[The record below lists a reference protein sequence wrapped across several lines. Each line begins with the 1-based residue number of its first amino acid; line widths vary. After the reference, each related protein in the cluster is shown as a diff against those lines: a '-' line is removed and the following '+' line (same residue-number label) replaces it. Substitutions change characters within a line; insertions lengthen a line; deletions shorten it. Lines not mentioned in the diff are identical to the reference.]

1 MPGKTLR
8 SPAAKMQRPSA
19 VEHPTA
25 SWDDL
30 RLFLNCAE
38 FGSFRKAATE
48 LGVDSATMVRRISR
62 LEDLLGQRLFLRA
75 TGGLE
80 LTAEGRRI
88 LANVRAMEQASL
100 SIARQSRLAEQG
112 VRGLVRVAITE
123 GVGTYWVLPRLLEF
137 QKANRFL
144 LFELQATM
152 QHVDVGRL
160 EADISIQ
167 FTRPSRPD
175 LKAVQL
181 GYLHVCPFVSE
192 GYRRLY
198 GLPKNHEELK
208 SHRIVQQ
215 ISPLL
220 QDGAY
225 EKVLG
230 VESLEGI
237 VGVRTNAS
245 SAVLYAVERDAGIGF
260 LPTYALALGAKVVPL
275 DIGMQHRLE
284 IWMTYHPDIR
294 NSKHHV
300 VVVDWLRR
308 IFDPKRFPWFDEAF
322 IHPRE
327 LLPLMSETAAINFGG
342 NFAATDPYAP
352 SLTTTNA
359 PVSEDV

>member
-1 MPGKTLR
+1 MQPKTLH
-8 SPAAKMQRPSA
+8 SPAARTQHSSVSENPS
-19 VEHPTA
+19 P

-30 RLFLNCAE
+30 RFFLSCANT
-38 FGSFRKAATE
+38 GSFRKAAKE

-62 LEDLLGQRLFLRA
+62 LEDLMGQRLFLRA

-80 LTAEGRRI
+80 LTDEGRRI
-88 LANVRAMEQASL
+88 LREVRLMEQASL
-100 SIARQSRLAEQG
+100 SIARQSRLVEQG
-112 VRGLVRVAITE
+112 VRGVVRVAITE
-123 GVGTYWVLPRLLEF
+123 GLGAYWVLPRLLEF

-160 EADISIQ
+160 QADISIQ

-175 LKAVQL
+175 LKAVRL
-181 GYLHVCPFVSE
+181 GFLHTYPFVSE

-198 GLPKNHEELK
+198 GVPKSLGELK
-208 SHRIVQQ
+208 SHRVVQQ

-220 QDGAY
+220 EEGAY
-225 EKVLG
+225 ERVLG

-245 SAVLYAVERDAGIGF
+245 SALLYAVERDAGIGF
-260 LPTYALALGAKVVPL
+260 LPTYALALGAKVVPV
-275 DIGMQHRLE
+275 DIGTIYSLE

-294 NSKHHV
+294 NSKQHV
-300 VVVDWLRR
+300 AVIDWLRR
-308 IFDPKRFPWFDEAF
+308 IFDPKRFPCFDEKF

-327 LLPLMSETAAINFGG
+327 LMESMAETAAINFGG
-342 NFAATDPYAP
+342 NFAAANPYAP
-352 SLTTTNA
+352 GPA
-359 PVSEDV
+359 PMREDA

>member
-1 MPGKTLR
+1 VQPETLR
-8 SPAAKMQRPSA
+8 RPAAKSQHHSASENPS
-19 VEHPTA
+19 P

-30 RLFLNCAE
+30 RFFLICADT
-38 FGSFRKAATE
+38 GSFRKAAKE

-62 LEDLLGQRLFLRA
+62 LEDLIGQRLFLRA

-80 LTAEGRRI
+80 LTEEGRRI
-88 LANVRAMEQASL
+88 LREVRAMEQASL
-100 SIARQSRLAEQG
+100 SIARRSRMATPG

-123 GVGTYWVLPRLLEF
+123 GLGTYWVLPRLLEF

-144 LFELQATM
+144 VFELQATM

-181 GYLHVCPFVSE
+181 GFLHAYPFVSE
-192 GYRRLY
+192 RYMRLY
-198 GLPKNHEELK
+198 GLPKSAHELK
-208 SHRIVQQ
+208 EHRIIQQ

-220 QDGAY
+220 EEGEY
-225 EKVLG
+225 ERGLG
-230 VESLEGI
+230 VDSLEGI

-260 LPTYALALGAKVVPL
+260 LPTYALALGAKVVPV
-275 DIGMQHRLE
+275 DIGLKHRLE

-294 NSKHHV
+294 NSKRHV
-300 VVVDWLRR
+300 VVIDWLRR
-308 IFDPKRFPWFDEAF
+308 IFDPKRFPCFEEKF

-327 LLPLMSETAAINFGG
+327 LMESMAETAAINFGG
-342 NFAATDPYAP
+342 DFAAANPYAP
-352 SLTTTNA
+352 EFA
-359 PVSEDV
+359 PMSEDA